1 MTQQY
6 EQPDINLLDASPLV
20 FSTPDDSP
28 VSVLIDVLTEDG
40 QSLVVNLYGGGSDPA
55 AVNTNDYLINAGV
68 SGGIF
73 TRESG
78 AGLVQPGVISLI
90 TNGEVFTATLTFI
103 DRPAPD
109 LDTQCFL
116 TITPAPGS
124 PLYNH
129 SFKVSKIRF

>member
-1 MTQQY
+1 MTAQY
-6 EQPDINLLDASPLV
+6 DQTDINLLDASPLV
-20 FSTPDDSP
+20 FTTPDDSP
-28 VSVLIDVLTEDG
+28 VSVLLAVLTDG
-40 QSLVVNLYGGGSDPA
+40 QSLVVNLYGGGSDPT

-68 SGGIF
+68 SGGF
-73 TRESG
+73 FSRDSG
-78 AGLVQPGVISLI
+78 VGFVQPGVINLI
-90 TNGEVFTATLTFI
+90 TNGEVFTAALTFI

>member
-1 MTQQY
+1 MTEQY
-6 EQPDINLLDASPLV
+6 EQPNINLLDAEPLV

-28 VSVLIDVLTEDG
+28 ISVPLGADLRDG
-40 QSLVVNLYGGGSDPA
+40 DSLVVNLYGGGSDPT

-78 AGLVQPGVISLI
+78 VGFVQPGVISLI
-90 TNGEVFTATLTFI
+90 TNGFAFTAALTFV
-103 DRPAPD
+103 DLPAPD
-109 LDTQCFL
+109 LVTQCFL
-116 TITPAPGS
+116 TITPAGGS

-129 SFKVSKIRF
+129 RFKVSKIRF

>member
-1 MTQQY
+1 MTLQY
-6 EQPDINLLDASPLV
+6 DQPDINLLDGSPLS

-78 AGLVQPGVISLI
+78 VGFVQPGVISLI
-90 TNGEVFTATLTFI
+90 TNGFAFTAALTFV
-103 DRPAPD
+103 DLPAPD
-109 LDTQCFL
+109 LVTQCFL
-116 TITPAPGS
+116 TITPPPGVS
-124 PLYNH
+124 MDVH
-129 SFKVSKIRF
+129 RFKLSKTRF